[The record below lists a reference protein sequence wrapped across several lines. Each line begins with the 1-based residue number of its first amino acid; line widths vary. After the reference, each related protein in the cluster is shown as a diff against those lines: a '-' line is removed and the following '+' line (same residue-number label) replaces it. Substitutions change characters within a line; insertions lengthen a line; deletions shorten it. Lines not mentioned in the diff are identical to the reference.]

1 MSFFLGNVL
10 WTLHFHMPL
19 VNFSLPRRLPDLNG
33 DGVTELVAAAAV
45 TLPSG
50 VNDNRIHVRNNLVL
64 VSGADGL
71 DAIREIFSEASAFLK
86 DGGLLALE
94 TGIGQQTE
102 LDCLS
107 ATAQLKGESLND
119 LSDRPR
125 FYFARKASGK

>member
-64 VSGADGL
+64 VSGADGVVMGRPYL
-71 DAIREIFSEASAFLK
+71 VEMCTDLAAVNVTGELSLQFDCQTNEGRE
-86 DGGLLALE
+86 
-94 TGIGQQTE
+94 
-102 LDCLS
+102 
-107 ATAQLKGESLND
+107 
-119 LSDRPR
+119 
-125 FYFARKASGK
+125 